1 MPTAIGIDVGGTS
14 LRVGLVREDGTI
26 LRCATRPTGF
36 HTPCNEMLRR
46 FHEAVEEALAAAPGQ
61 AIAGVGIGMPGLQ
74 DDQGRVASASN
85 LPTLNG
91 VDLRGEIS
99 RMAGAPA
106 LMEND
111 LNAVALGEYHFGGHA
126 IPGNLL
132 VVAIG
137 TGVGAAVVQGGRL
150 LRVFRGSLGDPG
162 HVLVEP
168 GGPLCRCG
176 ARGCLEAHCAGWAL
190 VEQAREVGVHPESPK
205 SKDPSPKTQDRSPK
219 FKDQSPETQARSP
232 KSKDPSPKTQDRSP
246 KSKDQGPRPKVQSPK
261 TPPRRV
267 QSARPEAE
275 DAGSDEVSTDA
286 ALRPRAT
293 ELRPTDIFRAARQ
306 GHAGAQQVLARMA
319 AWLGMGLASFCALY
333 QPERIVLG
341 GNVLVEGA
349 DAILPAAREKMRE
362 LVQPWMRDIPVQLSR
377 ISQTAGVLGG
387 AAMVFY
393 EH

>member
-1 MPTAIGIDVGGTS
+1 
-14 LRVGLVREDGTI
+14 VGLVREDGTI

-36 HTPCNEMLRR
+36 HTPCDEMLRR

-190 VEQAREVGVHPESPK
+190 VEQAREAGVTPAPRSEVRGPRSVV
-205 SKDPSPKTQDRSPK
+205 RSPITSRPRAAPGS
-219 FKDQSPETQARSP
+219 QT
-232 KSKDPSPKTQDRSP
+232 TN
-246 KSKDQGPRPKVQSPK
+246 QGPR
-261 TPPRRV
+261 
-267 QSARPEAE
+267 
-275 DAGSDEVSTDA
+275 STD
-286 ALRPRAT
+286 RGR
-293 ELRPTDIFRAARQ
+293 ELRPSDIFAAARQ